1 MSEADKKFKE
11 LGFEKIEK
19 KTTINY
25 RKDCNGFEKLI
36 WFNLNSRK
44 IYLQYDVIEIE
55 QEEIE
60 AVNMKRKELF
70 RDELV

>member
-1 MSEADKKFKE
+1 MSEADKKFEE

-25 RKDCNGFEKLI
+25 RKDCNGFKKLI
-36 WFNLNSRK
+36 WFNLSSRK

-55 QEEIE
+55 QEEAE
-60 AVNMKRKELF
+60 AVNLKIKELF
-70 RDELV
+70 FSEGC